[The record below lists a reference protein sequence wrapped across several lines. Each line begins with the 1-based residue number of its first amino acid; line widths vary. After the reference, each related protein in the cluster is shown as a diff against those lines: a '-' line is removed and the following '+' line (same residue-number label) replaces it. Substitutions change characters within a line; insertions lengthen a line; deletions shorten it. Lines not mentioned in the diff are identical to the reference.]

1 MLRDACPDH
10 RPSQPQLVFLK
21 RTFGVF
27 TGRADWNIIHL
38 SVTHTGYMVGA
49 KLQATLPLPNLALR
63 AKPESGDIVFEHF
76 GIMKRAADSW
86 ALLSPYKVD
95 GGECVGKRPLPLG
108 KFCCYW
114 KKQNPNSVRSGWISS
129 ASQSSHRALLY
140 FIYLISWSSLIYIH
154 PSALASDLYSRASTR
169 LFQHGLSVI
178 AFLVTKR
185 LTWKWKVRCVFFY
198 KKKVNFS

>member
-1 MLRDACPDH
+1 MLGDACPDH

-21 RTFGVF
+21 RTFVF

-114 KKQNPNSVRSGWISS
+114 KKTKTQQRPFWVDFLSLSEQ
-129 ASQSSHRALLY
+129 SQRVVI
-140 FIYLISWSSLIYIH
+140 FYIFNIVIFTH
-154 PSALASDLYSRASTR
+154 LYSSECLSIRFVFTCIDPTVSTWAQCNCISCNKTSNMKMQMESEMC
-169 LFQHGLSVI
+169 LL
-178 AFLVTKR
+178 L
-185 LTWKWKVRCVFFY
+185 
-198 KKKVNFS
+198 

>member
-49 KLQATLPLPNLALR
+49 KLQATLRLPNLALR
-63 AKPESGDIVFEHF
+63 AKPESGDVVFEHF
-76 GIMKRAADSW
+76 GIIKRAADSW

-114 KKQNPNSVRSGWISS
+114 KKQKPNSVRSGWISS
-129 ASQSSHRALLY
+129 ASQRVVI
-140 FIYLISWSSLIYIH
+140 FYIFNIVIFAH
-154 PSALASDLYSRASTR
+154 LYSSECLSIRFVFTCIDPTVSTWAQCNCISCNKTSNMKMQMESEMC
-169 LFQHGLSVI
+169 LL
-178 AFLVTKR
+178 L
-185 LTWKWKVRCVFFY
+185 
-198 KKKVNFS
+198 